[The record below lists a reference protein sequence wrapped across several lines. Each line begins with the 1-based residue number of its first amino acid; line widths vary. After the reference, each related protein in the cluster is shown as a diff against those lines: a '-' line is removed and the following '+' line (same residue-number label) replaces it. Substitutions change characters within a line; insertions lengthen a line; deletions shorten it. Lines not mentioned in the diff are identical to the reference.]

1 MDKIINGGYWDLSI
15 DFNPNHD
22 PDNGQFS
29 SGGGSSGS
37 SKWQYNGIKEK
48 VDQLEEGLKRS
59 RSANKVMSVA
69 TALRKQ
75 DDLIS
80 KEIERLENGTEDV
93 PGDKNSLLT
102 LRRRVRQLMKKAVI

>member
-59 RSANKVMSVA
+59 RNANKINSVA
-69 TALRKQ
+69 KALREQ
-75 DDLIS
+75 DKIIS
-80 KEIERLENGTEDV
+80 QEMDRIENGTSDV